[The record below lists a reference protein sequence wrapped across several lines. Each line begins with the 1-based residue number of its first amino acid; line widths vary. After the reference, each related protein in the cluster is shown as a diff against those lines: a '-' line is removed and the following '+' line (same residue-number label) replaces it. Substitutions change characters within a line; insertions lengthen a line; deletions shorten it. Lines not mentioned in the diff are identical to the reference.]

1 MIPETRNAFREQPGS
16 MAFTTQDEQL
26 ALEIAEF
33 VADRAQ
39 SFSDHECRAWALTDF
54 GVWAVLAG
62 QSPKLTMDTDQE
74 VRLI

>member
-1 MIPETRNAFREQPGS
+1 MLSETRTAFREQPAS
-16 MAFTTQDEQL
+16 KTFTTRDEQL

-62 QSPKLTMDTDQE
+62 QSPKLSMDTERDVQ
-74 VRLI
+74 LL